1 MKHIS
6 SLAFSLGLA
15 LITFSGRAQYVIN
28 DPEFLDQL
36 QDAVP
41 NAISGN
47 VLDTLHPDVIALTV
61 LDANGSYSIDGI
73 RFFVNL
79 EVLGLNFSYV
89 DTLTELPNTL
99 RTIHLDFSETRIRY
113 VDHWPDSLRE
123 LSIRNDWY
131 WNPTTGLQTIDV
143 IDPLPPYL
151 EYLDLYGHYLDT
163 LPALPST
170 LRHLDVQRN
179 QAVTALPSLPNEL
192 RHMNVSQADIPAL
205 PVLPDSLIYLSCGSN
220 LHLALL
226 GPLPAG
232 LKELHVTTVVPLLP
246 DLPALPP
253 TLEVLEYG
261 GATLG
266 SIIPPLPSTLREL
279 LLNNLANV
287 TSIPALPA
295 GLERLQA
302 TYMNNVPQ
310 LPPLPASLTYLNT
323 ENTLFPCHPY
333 VPSSVTEWKVST
345 NTTCI
350 PNLPPNLNAASNAD
364 DFPICNLI
372 NTPDCPTT
380 EGVTGHVFRDDN
392 GNGARDVGE
401 PPFTLAQVI
410 GTPGTHLAGAGMD
423 GRYMLALDTGAFVV
437 DGTNVLYFN
446 RTTTPYAITINTPLQ
461 VDSLIDIG
469 YQPIPGTTDV
479 VVYLSAN
486 MARPGFAHS
495 AWCTV
500 INQGTTATDVTLE
513 LTFEP
518 AFNYTSATPVPTTVV
533 GNTLTWSFTNLLPA
547 TGVQVHV
554 QLQVPVNTPI
564 GAPLLHTA
572 VASVPGSD
580 PTLLNNTDELHAVV
594 FGSYDPNDKL
604 VQPPTMDVPELL
616 AGTPL
621 TYTIR
626 FQNTGTYLAERVV
639 ITDTLPPGLVQDSL
653 QFISSSHPCSWF
665 LDDGVLHVVF
675 NDIMLPDS
683 TSDEPGSHG
692 YAKFRIAPAPGL
704 LPGETV
710 TNIAN
715 IYFDFNAPVIT
726 PPSVFAVEVQTA
738 VEGRGA
744 GDLRLAPNPVDDL
757 LQLRLADPVEDADV
771 CVLDA
776 AGRVVYRTTMNGQA
790 LTLDTHG
797 WNVGAYAVQVRTA
810 TALWTAHVVKR

>member
-1 MKHIS
+1 MRYFAAFV
-6 SLAFSLGLA
+6 LAIGLMP
-15 LITFSGRAQYVIN
+15 LSGKAQYVIN
-28 DPEFLDQL
+28 DPDFLDKL
-36 QDAVP
+36 LDAVP

-79 EVLGLNFSYV
+79 EVLGLNYGYE
-89 DTLTELPNTL
+89 DTLTDLPNTL

-123 LSIRNDWY
+123 PSIRNDWY
-131 WNPTTGLQTIDV
+131 WNPTAGLQSIDV
-143 IDPLPPYL
+143 IDTLPPYL

-179 QAVTALPSLPNEL
+179 QAVTSLPALPNEL
-192 RHMNVSQADIPAL
+192 RHMNVSQTDIPAL

-220 LHLALL
+220 LHLAVL

-310 LPPLPASLTYLNT
+310 LPPLPSSLTYLNT
-323 ENTLFPCHPY
+323 ENTLFDCYPY
-333 VPSSVTEWKVST
+333 VPSSVTEWKVSAT
-345 NTTCI
+345 TTCI

-392 GNGARDVGE
+392 ANGTRDPGE
-401 PPFTLAQVI
+401 PPFPLAQVI
-410 GTPGTHLAGAGMD
+410 GTPGTHLAGADND

-437 DGTNVLYFN
+437 DGTNVLYYN
-446 RTTTPYAITINTPLQ
+446 HTTAPYAITISTPLQ

-469 YQPIPGTTDV
+469 YAPIPGTTDV
-479 VVYLSAN
+479 RVDLTSN
-486 MARPGFAHS
+486 LARPGFPHTV
-495 AWCTV
+495 WCTLTH
-500 INQGTTATDVTLE
+500 QGTSPTDATLE
-513 LTFEP
+513 LTYEP
-518 AFNYTSATPVPTTVV
+518 AFTYTSASTVPASIV
-533 GNTLTWSFTNLLPA
+533 GNTLSWSFTNLLP
-547 TGVQVHV
+547 GSSVQVQVH
-554 QLQVPVNTPI
+554 LYVPANTPI
-564 GAPLLHTA
+564 GTPGLHAAAATI
-572 VASVPGSD
+572 PGSD
-580 PTLLNNTDELHAVV
+580 PTPADNAAQLPFVV

-604 VQPPTMDVPELL
+604 VDPPTMDVPELL

-653 QFISSSHPCSWF
+653 HFIGSSHSCSWY
-665 LDDGVLHVVF
+665 LDDGVLNIVF
-675 NDIMLPDS
+675 EDIMLPDS

-692 YAKFRIAPAPGL
+692 YAKFRIAPVTGL

-738 VEGRGA
+738 VEGKDA
-744 GDLRLAPNPVDDL
+744 GELWLAPNPVDDL
-757 LQLRLADPVEDADV
+757 LQLRLAFSVEDADV
-771 CVLDA
+771 RVLDA
-776 AGRVVYRTTMNGQA
+776 AGRMIYQATMNGPA
-790 LTLDTHG
+790 LTLDTDG
-797 WNVGAYAVQVRTA
+797 WHAGVYAVQVRT
-810 TALWTAHVVKR
+810 TTDLWTAHVVKR